1 MITHH
6 IEILFQDGSCGY
18 VATFD
23 GLDAEITS
31 HRDFALEYP
40 DETEANQDAYIL
52 ENRGYNAHVCRS
64 EGTQR

>member
-18 VATFD
+18 VTSFD
-23 GLDAEITS
+23 GLEPDISMNREL
-31 HRDFALEYP
+31 ALEYS

-64 EGTQR
+64 EGI